1 MNKQHLAARIWRCA
15 NNMRG
20 KISAEKYKNYIL
32 GFIFYKYVSEKE
44 EDLLVSDGW
53 RAEDIEALSE
63 GDIKDCRLYSGAY
76 RILYPLQI
84 PLFNVGPPRCGFQRR
99 GRS

>member
-44 EDLLVSDGW
+44 DDRSGERRVGK
-53 RAEDIEALSE
+53 E
-63 GDIKDCRLYSGAY
+63 CRSRWSPYH
-76 RILYPLQI
+76 
-84 PLFNVGPPRCGFQRR
+84 
-99 GRS
+99 